1 MGMILG
7 LDIGTGS
14 VRAGVVDARGRLIAT
29 AAQTHVTHFPRH
41 GWVEQAPDDWW
52 VGVVTTIRQ
61 TLQAVCLPPG
71 QIGAI
76 AVCGQMH
83 APVLLDRN
91 RQLLQSRVPLWNDK
105 RAAPQAAALNA
116 LPNLRGLPGAINPA
130 TPAWPGVKLKWLAE
144 TEPATLARA
153 DTLLMPKDYINFRL
167 TGELAMDW
175 SEAGSSFLSHATAR
189 DWSAV
194 MAARLGVAQHILPA
208 ILPSQ
213 TILGPLHAAAAE
225 ATGLAAGTPVLVGA
239 GDFPCAIL
247 GSGVT
252 EPGQV
257 SDVTGTSFL
266 LTRIGTAPLA
276 HPQVMN
282 VALPLRGWGAFAV
295 VDAAGDAVR
304 WAARVLDGNRR
315 SFETLSEAAA
325 EVPPGADGLTFLP
338 YLTGERLGQGA
349 ASKAGFLGLT
359 AAHGPAHLHRAVME
373 GVVLAMAAAF
383 APVLALTGPP
393 EQIIAAAGGA
403 RSPLWLQIKADVFN
417 VPIVPTVEA
426 ECGLIGVAALAHS
439 ALGRFADAHE
449 AARALVR
456 YRPPIEPRA
465 VNRDRYTALA
475 ARFLHIRALMA
486 QINTTLSEP
495 LP

>member
-1 MGMILG
+1 MILG

-14 VRAGVVDARGRLIAT
+14 VRAGVVDVGGRLIAT
-29 AAQTHVTHFPRH
+29 AARAHATHFPQH
-41 GWVEQAPDDWW
+41 GWVEQAPQDWW
-52 VGVVTTIRQ
+52 EGVVATIRQ
-61 TLQAVCLPPG
+61 TLQTADLPPG

-91 RQLLQSRVPLWNDK
+91 RHLVQDRVPLWNDK

-153 DTLLMPKDYINFRL
+153 ETLLMPKDYINFRL

-175 SEAGSSFLSHATAR
+175 SEAGSSFLCNAAAR

-208 ILPSQ
+208 LLTSQ
-213 TILGPLHAAAAE
+213 TILGPLQASAAE

-252 EPGQV
+252 GLGQV

-266 LTRIGTAPLA
+266 LTRIGAAPLA

-282 VALPLRGWGAFAV
+282 VALPQCGWGAFAV

-304 WAARVLDGNRR
+304 WAARVLDNDSR
-315 SFETLSEAAA
+315 SFESLSDVAGA
-325 EVPPGADGLTFLP
+325 VPPGAEGLIFLP
-338 YLTGERLGQGA
+338 YLTGERLGQGP

-359 AAHGPAHLHRAVME
+359 AAHGTAHLHRAVME
-373 GVVLAMAAAF
+373 GVVLAMKAAF
-383 APVLALTGPP
+383 APVSALTGPP

-403 RSPLWLQIKADVFN
+403 RSPLWLQIKADVFDA
-417 VPIVPTVEA
+417 PIVATEQA

-456 YRPPIEPRA
+456 YRPPVEPIA
-465 VNRDRYTALA
+465 ANRDRYAALA
-475 ARFLHIRALMA
+475 ARFDQIRALMA
-486 QINTTLSEP
+486 PLNATLSEP